1 MKNKKY
7 IWIGSFVLS
16 ILLLTYSYKDI
27 KLYYYVKMGNKNYY
41 SKNYEKAIEYYEKAL
56 KIKEDYNIRINLIIT
71 DYQMKNYKKVL
82 ESPVENGFLKGNLLV
97 FMSEKNQNNTE
108 DLKKSLEYYKEE
120 ILTNDDINIKK
131 NYEIIENRLK
141 EQQQNQDNKNNDNN
155 QQENKDKKQNQN
167 SDSEKDKN
175 NNDNQQN
182 NQSQDNKNQ
191 QNNDNNRGQDN
202 KDNQNNDKQN
212 QDQNKNNQSNQNSND
227 NQNDL
232 NKNNNEQNNSQ
243 ENLDNSDKEKS
254 KNNDQEKN
262 QNSNSENEKERENN
276 KNSNSQNSSLDKP
289 QQSKQQKE
297 LQLMLKNLEKNEKQ
311 SFKNNER
318 LIGVENESDTK
329 NKW

>member
-7 IWIGSFVLS
+7 IWIGTFVLS
-16 ILLLTYSYKDI
+16 VLLLTYSYKDI

-82 ESPVENGFLKGNLLV
+82 ESPVENGFLKGNSLV

-108 DLKKSLEYYKEE
+108 DLKKSLEYYKKE

-141 EQQQNQDNKNNDNN
+141 EQQQNQDNKNSDNN
-155 QQENKDKKQNQN
+155 QQENRDKKQNQN
-167 SDSEKDKN
+167 SDKN
-175 NNDNQQN
+175 DS
-182 NQSQDNKNQ
+182 QSQDNKNQ
-191 QNNDNNRGQDN
+191 QNND
-202 KDNQNNDKQN
+202 DNQNNLD
-212 QDQNKNNQSNQNSND
+212 
-227 NQNDL
+227 
-232 NKNNNEQNNSQ
+232 KNNNEQNNSQ
-243 ENLDNSDKEKS
+243 ENLDNSNKEKS
-254 KNNDQEKN
+254 KNSDQEKN
-262 QNSNSENEKERENN
+262 QNSNSENERENN

-289 QQSKQQKE
+289 QQTKQQKK
-297 LQLMLKNLEKNEKQ
+297 LQLMLKSLEKNEKQ

-329 NKW
+329 NRW

>member
-7 IWIGSFVLS
+7 IWIGTFVLS
-16 ILLLTYSYKDI
+16 VLLLTYSYKDI

-41 SKNYEKAIEYYEKAL
+41 SKNYEKAIEYYKKAL

-82 ESPVENGFLKGNLLV
+82 ESSVEDGFLKGNSLV
-97 FMSEKNQNNTE
+97 FMSEKNQNNIE

-120 ILTNDDINIKK
+120 ILTNNDINIKK

-141 EQQQNQDNKNNDNN
+141 EQQQNQNNQTSNNN
-155 QQENKDKKQNQN
+155 QQENRDKKQNQN

-182 NQSQDNKNQ
+182 NQSQ
-191 QNNDNNRGQDN
+191 
-202 KDNQNNDKQN
+202 NNDKQN
-212 QDQNKNNQSNQNSND
+212 QDQNNNNNQNNLDKNNG
-227 NQNDL
+227 
-232 NKNNNEQNNSQ
+232 NEQNNSQ
-243 ENLDNSDKEKS
+243 ENLDNTDKEKS
-254 KNNDQEKN
+254 KNNTQQ
-262 QNSNSENEKERENN
+262 QNENNSSENEKERENN
-276 KNSNSQNSSLDKP
+276 KNSNSQNSSLDNP
-289 QQSKQQKE
+289 QQTKQQKE
-297 LQLMLKNLEKNEKQ
+297 LQLILKNLEKNEKQ

-329 NKW
+329 NRW

>member
-7 IWIGSFVLS
+7 IWIGFFVLS

-82 ESPVENGFLKGNLLV
+82 ESPVENGFLKGNSLV
-97 FMSEKNQNNTE
+97 FMSEKNQNNIE
-108 DLKKSLEYYKEE
+108 NLKKSLEYYKEE

-131 NYEIIENRLK
+131 NYEIIESRLK
-141 EQQQNQDNKNNDNN
+141 EQQNQDNN

-191 QNNDNNRGQDN
+191 QQNNNDNQRQDN
-202 KDNQNNDKQN
+202 KDSQNNDEQN

-232 NKNNNEQNNSQ
+232 DRNNNEQNNSQ
-243 ENLDNSDKEKS
+243 ENLDNSNKEKS

-262 QNSNSENEKERENN
+262 QNSNSENEKENN
-276 KNSNSQNSSLDKP
+276 KNSNYQNSSLNKP
-289 QQSKQQKE
+289 QQAKQQKE
-297 LQLMLKNLEKNEKQ
+297 LQLMLKNLVKNEKQ

>member
-7 IWIGSFVLS
+7 IWIGTFVLS
-16 ILLLTYSYKDI
+16 VLLLTYSYKDI

-82 ESPVENGFLKGNLLV
+82 ESPVENGFLKGNSLV
-97 FMSEKNQNNTE
+97 FISEKNQNNIE

-131 NYEIIENRLK
+131 NYEIIESRLK
-141 EQQQNQDNKNNDNN
+141 EQQNQDNN

-191 QNNDNNRGQDN
+191 QQNNNDNQRQDN
-202 KDNQNNDKQN
+202 KDSQNNDEQN

-232 NKNNNEQNNSQ
+232 DRNNNEQNNSQ
-243 ENLDNSDKEKS
+243 ENLDNSNKEKS

-262 QNSNSENEKERENN
+262 QNSNSENKKERENN

-289 QQSKQQKE
+289 QQTKQQKE

-329 NKW
+329 NRW

>member
-7 IWIGSFVLS
+7 IWIGTFVLS
-16 ILLLTYSYKDI
+16 VLLLTYSYKDI

-82 ESPVENGFLKGNLLV
+82 ESPVENGFLKGNSLV

-108 DLKKSLEYYKEE
+108 DLKKSLEYYKKE

-141 EQQQNQDNKNNDNN
+141 EQQQNQDNKNSDNN
-155 QQENKDKKQNQN
+155 QQENRDKKQNQN
-167 SDSEKDKN
+167 SDKN
-175 NNDNQQN
+175 DS
-182 NQSQDNKNQ
+182 QSQDNKNQ
-191 QNNDNNRGQDN
+191 QNND
-202 KDNQNNDKQN
+202 DNQNNLD
-212 QDQNKNNQSNQNSND
+212 
-227 NQNDL
+227 
-232 NKNNNEQNNSQ
+232 KNNNEQNNSQ

-262 QNSNSENEKERENN
+262 QNSISENEKERENN
-276 KNSNSQNSSLDKP
+276 KNFNSQNSSLDKS
-289 QQSKQQKE
+289 QQTKQQKE

-318 LIGVENESDTK
+318 LIGVENESNTK

>member
-7 IWIGSFVLS
+7 IWIGTFVLS
-16 ILLLTYSYKDI
+16 VLLLTYSYKDI

-56 KIKEDYNIRINLIIT
+56 KIKEDYNIRVNLIIT
-71 DYQMKNYKKVL
+71 DYQIKNYKKVL
-82 ESPVENGFLKGNLLV
+82 ESPVENGFLKGNSLV

-120 ILTNDDINIKK
+120 ILTNNDINIKK

-141 EQQQNQDNKNNDNN
+141 EQQQNQDNN
-155 QQENKDKKQNQN
+155 QQENKDKKQSQN

-182 NQSQDNKNQ
+182 NQSQDQNKNQ
-191 QNNDNNRGQDN
+191 QNNDDNQGKDN
-202 KDNQNNDKQN
+202 KDNQNNKQN
-212 QDQNKNNQSNQNSND
+212 QDQNKNNHS

-232 NKNNNEQNNSQ
+232 NKNNNEQNNS
-243 ENLDNSDKEKS
+243 NKEKS
-254 KNNDQEKN
+254 KNNNQDKN
-262 QNSNSENEKERENN
+262 QNSNSENN

-289 QQSKQQKE
+289 QQTKQQKE

>member
-7 IWIGSFVLS
+7 IWIGTFVLS

-27 KLYYYVKMGNKNYY
+27 KLYYYVKKGNKNYY

-82 ESPVENGFLKGNLLV
+82 ESPVENGFLKGNSLV
-97 FMSEKNQNNTE
+97 FMSEKNQNNIE

-120 ILTNDDINIKK
+120 ILTNDDVNIKK

-141 EQQQNQDNKNNDNN
+141 EQQQNQDNQNNDNN

-175 NNDNQQN
+175 NNDNQ
-182 NQSQDNKNQ
+182 
-191 QNNDNNRGQDN
+191 RQDN
-202 KDNQNNDKQN
+202 KDSQNNDKQN
-212 QDQNKNNQSNQNSND
+212 QDQNKNNQPNQNSNN

-232 NKNNNEQNNSQ
+232 DKNSDNEQNNSQ
-243 ENLDNSDKEKS
+243 ENLDNTDKEKS
-254 KNNDQEKN
+254 KNNNQEKN
-262 QNSNSENEKERENN
+262 QNSNSENN
-276 KNSNSQNSSLDKP
+276 KNSNSQNSSLNKP
-289 QQSKQQKE
+289 QQTKQQKE

>member
-7 IWIGSFVLS
+7 IWIGTFVLS
-16 ILLLTYSYKDI
+16 VLFLTYSYKDI

-82 ESPVENGFLKGNLLV
+82 ESPVEDGFLKGNSLV

-120 ILTNDDINIKK
+120 ILTNNDINIKK

-141 EQQQNQDNKNNDNN
+141 EQQQNQDNN

-182 NQSQDNKNQ
+182 NQSQDSKNQ
-191 QNNDNNRGQDN
+191 QNNNDNQQQDN
-202 KDNQNNDKQN
+202 KDSQNNDKQN
-212 QDQNKNNQSNQNSND
+212 QNQNNKENSNKNNQPNQNSNN
-227 NQNDL
+227 NQNNLDR
-232 NKNNNEQNNSQ
+232 NNNERNNSQ
-243 ENLDNSDKEKS
+243 ENLDNSNKEKS
-254 KNNDQEKN
+254 KNSDQEKN
-262 QNSNSENEKERENN
+262 QNSNSENN
-276 KNSNSQNSSLDKP
+276 KNSNSQNSPMDKP
-289 QQSKQQKE
+289 QQTKHQKK

-329 NKW
+329 NRW

>member
-41 SKNYEKAIEYYEKAL
+41 SKNYEKAIKYYEKAL

-82 ESPVENGFLKGNLLV
+82 ESPVENGFLKGNSLV
-97 FMSEKNQNNTE
+97 FMSEKNQNNIE

-191 QNNDNNRGQDN
+191 QQNNNDNQRQDN
-202 KDNQNNDKQN
+202 KDNQNN
-212 QDQNKNNQSNQNSND
+212 QSNQNSNN

-232 NKNNNEQNNSQ
+232 DKNNDNEQNNSQ

-254 KNNDQEKN
+254 KNSDQEKN
-262 QNSNSENEKERENN
+262 QNSNSENN

-289 QQSKQQKE
+289 QQTKQQKE
-297 LQLMLKNLEKNEKQ
+297 LQLILKNLEKNEKQ

>member
-16 ILLLTYSYKDI
+16 VLLLTYSYKDI
-27 KLYYYVKMGNKNYY
+27 KLYYYIKMGNKNYY
-41 SKNYEKAIEYYEKAL
+41 SKNYEKAVEYYEKAL

-82 ESPVENGFLKGNLLV
+82 ESPVENGFLKGNSLV
-97 FMSEKNQNNTE
+97 FMFEKNQNNTE

-141 EQQQNQDNKNNDNN
+141 EQQNQDNKNNDNN
-155 QQENKDKKQNQN
+155 QQENKDKKQSES
-167 SDSEKDKN
+167 SDSKKDKN
-175 NNDNQQN
+175 NNN
-182 NQSQDNKNQ
+182 NQ
-191 QNNDNNRGQDN
+191 QNNDDNQGQDN
-202 KDNQNNDKQN
+202 KDNQNNKQN
-212 QDQNKNNQSNQNSND
+212 QDQNKNNQSNQNSNN

-232 NKNNNEQNNSQ
+232 DKNNNEQNNSQ
-243 ENLDNSDKEKS
+243 ENLDNT
-254 KNNDQEKN
+254 DQEKN
-262 QNSNSENEKERENN
+262 QNNSFEKERENN
-276 KNSNSQNSSLDKP
+276 KNSSSQNSPMDKP
-289 QQSKQQKE
+289 QQTKQQKE

-318 LIGVENESDTK
+318 LIGVENESGTK

>member
-41 SKNYEKAIEYYEKAL
+41 SKNYEKAVEYYEKAL

-82 ESPVENGFLKGNLLV
+82 ESPVENGFLKGNSLV
-97 FMSEKNQNNTE
+97 FMSEKNQNNIE
-108 DLKKSLEYYKEE
+108 NLKKSLEYYKED

-131 NYEIIENRLK
+131 NYEIIESRLK
-141 EQQQNQDNKNNDNN
+141 EQQNQDNN

-191 QNNDNNRGQDN
+191 QQNNNDNQRQDN
-202 KDNQNNDKQN
+202 KDSQNNDEQN

-232 NKNNNEQNNSQ
+232 DRNNNEQNNSQ
-243 ENLDNSDKEKS
+243 ENLDNSNKEKS

-262 QNSNSENEKERENN
+262 QNSNSENEKENN
-276 KNSNSQNSSLDKP
+276 KNSNYQNSSLNKP
-289 QQSKQQKE
+289 QQTKQQKE
-297 LQLMLKNLEKNEKQ
+297 LQLMLKNLVKNEKQ

-329 NKW
+329 NRW

>member
-7 IWIGSFVLS
+7 IWIGFFVLS

-41 SKNYEKAIEYYEKAL
+41 SKNYEKAVEYYEKAL

-82 ESPVENGFLKGNLLV
+82 ESSVENGFLKGNSLV

-120 ILTNDDINIKK
+120 ILTNDDVNIKK

-141 EQQQNQDNKNNDNN
+141 EQQQNQDNKNSDNN
-155 QQENKDKKQNQN
+155 QQENRDKKQNQN

-191 QNNDNNRGQDN
+191 QNND
-202 KDNQNNDKQN
+202 DNQNNLD
-212 QDQNKNNQSNQNSND
+212 
-227 NQNDL
+227 
-232 NKNNNEQNNSQ
+232 KNNNEQNNSQ
-243 ENLDNSDKEKS
+243 ENLDNSNKEKS
-254 KNNDQEKN
+254 KNNTQQ
-262 QNSNSENEKERENN
+262 QNENNSSENEKERENN

-289 QQSKQQKE
+289 QQTKQQKE

>member
-7 IWIGSFVLS
+7 IWIGTFVLS

-82 ESPVENGFLKGNLLV
+82 ESPVENGFLKGNSLV

-141 EQQQNQDNKNNDNN
+141 EQQQNQDNQNSDNN
-155 QQENKDKKQNQN
+155 QQKNKDKEQNKN
-167 SDSEKDKN
+167 SDKN
-175 NNDNQQN
+175 DS
-182 NQSQDNKNQ
+182 QSQDNKNQ
-191 QNNDNNRGQDN
+191 QSNNDNQQQDN
-202 KDNQNNDKQN
+202 KDNLNNDKQN
-212 QDQNKNNQSNQNSND
+212 QDQNKNNQSNQDSNN

-232 NKNNNEQNNSQ
+232 DKNSDNEQ
-243 ENLDNSDKEKS
+243 
-254 KNNDQEKN
+254 NNDQEKN
-262 QNSNSENEKERENN
+262 QNSSSENN

-289 QQSKQQKE
+289 QQTKQQKE

-329 NKW
+329 NRW

>member
-7 IWIGSFVLS
+7 IWIGFFVLS

-82 ESPVENGFLKGNLLV
+82 ESSVENGFLKGNSLV

-120 ILTNDDINIKK
+120 ILTNDDVNIKK

-141 EQQQNQDNKNNDNN
+141 EQQQNKDNQNNDNN

-191 QNNDNNRGQDN
+191 QQNNNDNQRQDN
-202 KDNQNNDKQN
+202 KDSQNNDEQN

-232 NKNNNEQNNSQ
+232 DRNNNEQNNSQ
-243 ENLDNSDKEKS
+243 ENLDNSNKEKS
-254 KNNDQEKN
+254 KNSDQEKN
-262 QNSNSENEKERENN
+262 QNSNSENN
-276 KNSNSQNSSLDKP
+276 KNSNSQNSSLDNP

-329 NKW
+329 NRW

>member
-1 MKNKKY
+1 MKSKKY
-7 IWIGSFVLS
+7 IWIGTFVLS

-82 ESPVENGFLKGNLLV
+82 ESPVENGFLKGNSLV

-141 EQQQNQDNKNNDNN
+141 EQQQNQDGQNNDSN

-191 QNNDNNRGQDN
+191 QNNDDNQGQDN
-202 KDNQNNDKQN
+202 KDNQNNKQN
-212 QDQNKNNQSNQNSND
+212 QDQNKNDQSNQNSND

-232 NKNNNEQNNSQ
+232 DKNNNEQNNSK

-262 QNSNSENEKERENN
+262 QNSDSENEKERENN

-289 QQSKQQKE
+289 QQTKQQKE
-297 LQLMLKNLEKNEKQ
+297 LQLILKNLEKNEKQ

-329 NKW
+329 NRW

>member
-71 DYQMKNYKKVL
+71 DYQIKNYKKVL
-82 ESPVENGFLKGNLLV
+82 ENPVENGFLKGNSLV
-97 FMSEKNQNNTE
+97 FMSEKNQNNTD

-141 EQQQNQDNKNNDNN
+141 EQQNQDNQNNDNN

-182 NQSQDNKNQ
+182 NSK
-191 QNNDNNRGQDN
+191 
-202 KDNQNNDKQN
+202 
-212 QDQNKNNQSNQNSND
+212 
-227 NQNDL
+227 
-232 NKNNNEQNNSQ
+232 
-243 ENLDNSDKEKS
+243 ENLDNTNREKS

-262 QNSNSENEKERENN
+262 QNSSSENKKEREND
-276 KNSNSQNSSLDKP
+276 KNSNSQNSSLDNP

>member
-7 IWIGSFVLS
+7 IWIGFFVLS

-82 ESPVENGFLKGNLLV
+82 ESSVENGFLKGNSLV

-141 EQQQNQDNKNNDNN
+141 EQQQNQDNKNSDNN
-155 QQENKDKKQNQN
+155 QQENRDKKQNQN
-167 SDSEKDKN
+167 SDKN
-175 NNDNQQN
+175 DS
-182 NQSQDNKNQ
+182 QSQDNKNQ
-191 QNNDNNRGQDN
+191 QNND
-202 KDNQNNDKQN
+202 DNQNNLD
-212 QDQNKNNQSNQNSND
+212 
-227 NQNDL
+227 
-232 NKNNNEQNNSQ
+232 KNNNEQNNSQ
-243 ENLDNSDKEKS
+243 ENLDNSNKEKS
-254 KNNDQEKN
+254 KNSDQEKN
-262 QNSNSENEKERENN
+262 QNSNSENERENN

-289 QQSKQQKE
+289 QQTKQQKK
-297 LQLMLKNLEKNEKQ
+297 LQLMLKSLEKNEKQ

-329 NKW
+329 NRW

>member
-41 SKNYEKAIEYYEKAL
+41 SKNYEKAVEYYEKAL

-82 ESPVENGFLKGNLLV
+82 ESPVENGFLKGNSLV

-108 DLKKSLEYYKEE
+108 NLKKSLEYYKEE
-120 ILTNDDINIKK
+120 ILTNDDVNIKK

-141 EQQQNQDNKNNDNN
+141 EQQQNQDNQNNDNN

-167 SDSEKDKN
+167 SDKN
-175 NNDNQQN
+175 NSQN
-182 NQSQDNKNQ
+182 QDNKNQ
-191 QNNDNNRGQDN
+191 QNNNNNQGQDN
-202 KDNQNNDKQN
+202 KDKQN
-212 QDQNKNNQSNQNSND
+212 QDQNKNN
-227 NQNDL
+227 
-232 NKNNNEQNNSQ
+232 NEQNNSQ
-243 ENLDNSDKEKS
+243 KNLDNSDKEKT

>member
-7 IWIGSFVLS
+7 IWIGFFVLS

-82 ESPVENGFLKGNLLV
+82 ESPVENGFLKGNSLV

-108 DLKKSLEYYKEE
+108 DLKKSLEYYKKE

-141 EQQQNQDNKNNDNN
+141 EQQQNQDNKNSDNN
-155 QQENKDKKQNQN
+155 QQENRDKKQNQN
-167 SDSEKDKN
+167 SDKN
-175 NNDNQQN
+175 DS
-182 NQSQDNKNQ
+182 QSQDNKNQ
-191 QNNDNNRGQDN
+191 QNNDDNRGQDN

-254 KNNDQEKN
+254 KNNDQDKN
-262 QNSNSENEKERENN
+262 QNSNSENEKERKNN

-289 QQSKQQKE
+289 QQTKQQKE

-318 LIGVENESDTK
+318 LIGVENESNTK

>member
-7 IWIGSFVLS
+7 IWIGFFVLS

-41 SKNYEKAIEYYEKAL
+41 SKNYEKAVEYYEKAL

-82 ESPVENGFLKGNLLV
+82 ESPVENGFLKGNSLV
-97 FMSEKNQNNTE
+97 FMSEKNQNNIE
-108 DLKKSLEYYKEE
+108 NLKKSLEYYKED

-131 NYEIIENRLK
+131 NYEIIESRLK
-141 EQQQNQDNKNNDNN
+141 EQQNQDNN

-191 QNNDNNRGQDN
+191 QQNNNDNQRQDN
-202 KDNQNNDKQN
+202 KDSQNNDEQN

-232 NKNNNEQNNSQ
+232 DRNNNEQNNSQ
-243 ENLDNSDKEKS
+243 ENLDNSNKEKS

-262 QNSNSENEKERENN
+262 QNSNSENEKENN
-276 KNSNSQNSSLDKP
+276 KNSNYQNSSLNKP
-289 QQSKQQKE
+289 QQTKQQKE
-297 LQLMLKNLEKNEKQ
+297 LQLMLKNLVKNEKQ

-329 NKW
+329 NRW